1 MMKRIPHTFVII
13 GAVLLLCGV
22 ITWIVPAGEFDRQVV
37 AEGGGTEV
45 IVPGSYH
52 RVESAPQ
59 TWQILGSIVEGFKRQ
74 AGIIVFILIIGGAFQ
89 ILASSRAID
98 FGIKKFLERV
108 HANRLVIVGSML
120 LFSLFGAVFGMSE
133 ETIAFVVIFVP
144 LAISMGYDSITGLLM
159 VYVAAH
165 IGFSGAIFN
174 PFTIGIA
181 QGLSGVPLF
190 SGFEYRI
197 VVWVI
202 LTTLII
208 AFTLWWAARVK
219 KNPALSPTFEI
230 DSYWRDKMNEAAD
243 VDAVD
248 SGSAEE
254 GASGKRKNIGAWC
267 AFIISSIAAVL
278 FAVFYPRMSVS
289 VGGASAEFILLPF
302 VAGAYIIVS
311 FFALRKSYLY
321 YILVNLA
328 FTIIFLIVGVLGY
341 GWYIKEI
348 ASLFLAMGILCGMS
362 CGFRANDIC
371 KEFLSGARDILSAA
385 LVVGLA
391 GGIIEILTSGKVMD
405 TILFGLA
412 QSMEGWG
419 KGGTVSAMY
428 GVQTVINLFIPSG
441 TAKAALTM
449 PIMAPFS
456 DIIGLSRQATIMAYQ
471 FGDGFTNMITPTS
484 AVLMG
489 ALGVAKI
496 PYNIWLKWW
505 WKYLLLFM
513 LVGLLLLLPTVYLS
527 LSGF

>member
-1 MMKRIPHTFVII
+1 MKRIPHTFVII

-98 FGIKKFLERV
+98 FGIKMFLERV

-202 LTTLII
+202 LTAMII

-219 KNPALSPTFEI
+219 KNPRLSPTYEI

-278 FAVFYPRMSVS
+278 FAVFYPRMRVS

-311 FFALRKSYLY
+311 FFALRKNYLY

-371 KEFLSGARDILSAA
+371 KEFLSGAKDILSAA

-391 GGIIEILTSGKVMD
+391 GGIIEILTAGKVMD
-405 TILFGLA
+405 TILFSLA

-513 LVGLLLLLPTVYLS
+513 LVGLLLLLPTVYFT